1 MNRGS
6 GGNTTTVQ
14 KADPWKGQQ
23 PYLKDIYAQTG
34 GLYGSGMGYTP
45 YSGPRVAG
53 LSDIQRQGM
62 ETAYQNILSGNTPAQ
77 AAGGM
82 LNKTLQGGYSLDN
95 PYLSGG
101 TATPGGSGQGLLDST
116 IRGDYVGGNPYL
128 DQVFATSAQNVT
140 DQFNRNIL
148 PSIRAAGVQ
157 SGMYDSS
164 RQGIAEGLAAGEA
177 QKNLAQLS
185 ANIYAPAYESERS
198 RQMQAAG
205 LQQEAQ
211 QDYYNRLLQ
220 GANLYQGGYENE
232 RQRQMAAAGLAPSLS
247 NWDAQQLL
255 GLGGIEQDM
264 MQRELDA
271 MQQYWNEY
279 QQAPWSRL
287 GSYTTNVMGMGTPG
301 GTTSTT
307 QAGAGGFSPTG
318 MLGGAALGAGIGGML
333 PAAMMASPWA
343 WPLAIGGGALLG
355 SGIL

>member
-14 KADPWKGQQ
+14 KADPWEGQQ

-62 ETAYQNILSGNTPAQ
+62 ETGYQNILSGNTPAQ

-82 LNKTLQGGYSLDN
+82 LNKTLQGD
-95 PYLSGG
+95 YLGG
-101 TATPGGSGQGLLDST
+101 A
-116 IRGDYVGGNPYL
+116 NPYL

-148 PSIRAAGVQ
+148 PSIKTAGVQ

-185 ANIYAPAYESERS
+185 ANIYAPAYESERG
-198 RQMQAAG
+198 RQIQAAT
-205 LQQEAQ
+205 
-211 QDYYNRLLQ
+211 
-220 GANLYQGGYENE
+220 
-232 RQRQMAAAGLAPSLS
+232 LAPSLS
-247 NWDAQQLL
+247 NWDAQQLM

>member
-14 KADPWKGQQ
+14 KADPWEGQQ

-62 ETAYQNILSGNTPAQ
+62 ETGYQNILSGNTPAQ

-82 LNKTLQGGYSLDN
+82 LNKTLQGD
-95 PYLSGG
+95 YLGG
-101 TATPGGSGQGLLDST
+101 A
-116 IRGDYVGGNPYL
+116 NPYL

-148 PSIRAAGVQ
+148 PSIKTAGVQ

-198 RQMQAAG
+198 RQIQAAT
-205 LQQEAQ
+205 
-211 QDYYNRLLQ
+211 
-220 GANLYQGGYENE
+220 
-232 RQRQMAAAGLAPSLS
+232 LAPSLS
-247 NWDAQQLL
+247 NWDAQQLM

>member
-1 MNRGS
+1 MNSGG

-14 KADPWKGQQ
+14 KADPWEGQQ

-62 ETAYQNILSGNTPAQ
+62 ETGYQNILSGNTPAQ

-82 LNKTLQGGYSLDN
+82 LNKTLQGD
-95 PYLSGG
+95 YLGG
-101 TATPGGSGQGLLDST
+101 A
-116 IRGDYVGGNPYL
+116 NPYL

-148 PSIRAAGVQ
+148 PSIKTAGVQ

-185 ANIYAPAYESERS
+185 ANIYAPAYESERG
-198 RQMQAAG
+198 RQIQAA
-205 LQQEAQ
+205 
-211 QDYYNRLLQ
+211 
-220 GANLYQGGYENE
+220 
-232 RQRQMAAAGLAPSLS
+232 MLAPSLS
-247 NWDAQQLL
+247 NWDAQQLM

>member
-1 MNRGS
+1 MSS
-6 GGNTTTVQ
+6 GGGGDTTTVQ
-14 KADPWKGQQ
+14 KADPWEGQQ

-82 LNKTLQGGYSLDN
+82 LNKTLQGD
-95 PYLSGG
+95 YLGG
-101 TATPGGSGQGLLDST
+101 A
-116 IRGDYVGGNPYL
+116 NPYL

-148 PSIRAAGVQ
+148 PSIKTAGVQ

-185 ANIYAPAYESERS
+185 ANIYAPAYESERG
-198 RQMQAAG
+198 RQIQAAT
-205 LQQEAQ
+205 
-211 QDYYNRLLQ
+211 
-220 GANLYQGGYENE
+220 
-232 RQRQMAAAGLAPSLS
+232 LAPSLS